1 MLLKSQ
7 AISVIFMNTF
17 VTSSHIGLTRPV
29 GETMMECVLEDCLVG
44 LGTAQLVW
52 PCRLK
57 KF

>member
-29 GETMMECVLEDCLVG
+29 GETMMECVLEDCLVRTRHCSAG
-44 LGTAQLVW
+44 MAV
-52 PCRLK
+52 
-57 KF
+57 